1 MRARYIGSAFG
12 LWQGL
17 DLAPGK
23 EFDIPEALQEIVANH
38 PQFEV
43 KRGPGRPKVRDDN
56 AG

>member
-1 MRARYIGSAFG
+1 MRAKYTGAAWG
-12 LWQGL
+12 NWKGL

-43 KRGPGRPKVRDDN
+43 KRGPGRPKVQHGDP
-56 AG
+56 A